1 MLPQMAK
8 TQKSDKTYSA
18 DESSL
23 RGGKKKAAKNKVKRK
38 ENKVK
43 KTNDE
48 WKFSANQITELPFHG
63 TFFNKPF
70 HH

>member
-18 DESSL
+18 DESSW
-23 RGGKKKAAKNKVKRK
+23 RGKKKKKAAKNKVKRK

-43 KTNDE
+43 K
-48 WKFSANQITELPFHG
+48 NQRQMEVQR
-63 TFFNKPF
+63 
-70 HH
+70 